1 MSTSRSITKT
11 SLAAGL
17 LVGSLLATA
26 AQAEQPTDR
35 VIGKIVRFSNAQMTV
50 DVAIDQDNPTVRD
63 LLAKLPLTLKLE
75 EFAGREK
82 IAYLPQK
89 LNVTGSPGSDP
100 EDGDLIYFVP
110 WGNLGFYYNTAGIG
124 FSRQTIHLGRY
135 RATLP
140 QLRQL
145 AAQPVSVTLLR

>member
-1 MSTSRSITKT
+1 MSHTP
-11 SLAAGL
+11 LAKSCLAM
-17 LVGSLLATA
+17 SLLASSLFAMA
-26 AQAEQPTDR
+26 APASLQADSI
-35 VIGKIVRFSNAQMTV
+35 IGKVVRFRNAHIIV
-50 DVAIDQDNPTVRD
+50 DVTIDQDNPTVRD
-63 LLAKLPLTLKLE
+63 LLARLPMTLKLE

-89 LNVTGSPGSDP
+89 LNVNGSPGSDP
-100 EDGDLIYFVP
+100 EDGDLIYFAP

-124 FSRQTIHLGRY
+124 FSQHTIHIGRY

-145 AAQPVSVTLLR
+145 AALPVSVTLRR

>member
-1 MSTSRSITKT
+1 MSYTP
-11 SLAAGL
+11 LAKRFLGAGL
-17 LVGSLLATA
+17 LATSLFAVA
-26 AQAEQPTDR
+26 APASLQAES
-35 VIGKIVRFSNAQMTV
+35 VVGKVLRFRNAQVMV
-50 DVAIDQDNPTVRD
+50 DVTIDQDNPTVRD
-63 LLAKLPLTLKLE
+63 LIARLPLTLRLE
-75 EFAGREK
+75 AFAGREK

-89 LNVTGSPGSDP
+89 LNVNGSPGTDP

-110 WGNLGFYYNTAGIG
+110 WGNLGFYYNAAGIG
-124 FSRQTIHLGRY
+124 FSPQTIHIGRY

>member
-1 MSTSRSITKT
+1 MFYTP
-11 SLAAGL
+11 LAKRFLGAGL
-17 LVGSLLATA
+17 LATSLFAMA
-26 AQAEQPTDR
+26 APASPPTESI
-35 VIGKIVRFSNAQMTV
+35 IGKVVRFRNAQVFV
-50 DVAIDQDNPTVRD
+50 DVTIDQDNPTVRD
-63 LLAKLPLTLKLE
+63 LLARLPLTLKLE

-89 LNVTGSPGSDP
+89 LNINGSPGSDP

-124 FSRQTIHLGRY
+124 FSQQTIHIGRY